1 MHGSVRSVLQ
11 TNSYQAR
18 GPCCFSSEFCQ
29 QIKLSRKDVSSELY
43 TQLCVLDF
51 SSKHFH
57 FHLYT
62 QTTLGRVPQYNLRT
76 LNLSL
81 IIYLTIC
88 VHTFTLH
95 RTHKCQHPLRRSN
108 VRIIA
113 HLLVFKSIQFKIRNK
128 TLKLRTPKTFRPLK
142 LPKPSLKTNP
152 KFMLQKFLLDSRGK
166 TESKRVILLF
176 FFFKYQVYFYCLL

>member
-1 MHGSVRSVLQ
+1 M
-11 TNSYQAR
+11 
-18 GPCCFSSEFCQ
+18 
-29 QIKLSRKDVSSELY
+29 
-43 TQLCVLDF
+43 LDF

-81 IIYLTIC
+81 ILYLTIC